1 MRYIIATGQRSASFV
16 CAQSNQNNYTNDLWT
31 HYLIYF
37 IRLSGSFEL
46 HGQII
51 SARLWLGYFCNEL
64 DRRKNAENKK
74 VRSHLTAHVSRPTL
88 PRAIA
93 LHLYI
98 LAEIIPLCQ
107 QELLVTFFLLWGPG
121 CKKAVQHF
129 RGEKWLAAN
138 IDCHCWESKRER
150 NERKQVHL
158 PQVYNPEITVC
169 SGACLTALQAA
180 CASLLISSAPAVQE
194 LIWRFSESITL
205 LSKVPLPE
213 RHTHTCTCAHV
224 RTEKQMLRRTHTRRP
239 IHPAVVNTHSRRLIT
254 QPSDTRARLEPDLEP
269 LWGTLYSRVGGR

>member
-1 MRYIIATGQRSASFV
+1 M
-16 CAQSNQNNYTNDLWT
+16 
-31 HYLIYF
+31 
-37 IRLSGSFEL
+37 
-46 HGQII
+46 
-51 SARLWLGYFCNEL
+51 SARAF
-64 DRRKNAENKK
+64 
-74 VRSHLTAHVSRPTL
+74 SHL
-88 PRAIA
+88 
-93 LHLYI
+93 
-98 LAEIIPLCQ
+98 
-107 QELLVTFFLLWGPG
+107 FLLWGPG
-121 CKKAVQHF
+121 CKKRVQHF

-213 RHTHTCTCAHV
+213 RYTHTCTCAHV
-224 RTEKQMLRRTHTRRP
+224 RTEKQMLTRTHMQP
-239 IHPAVVNTHSRRLIT
+239 IHPAVVNISRRLIT

-269 LWGTLYSRVGGR
+269 LCGTLYSRVGGR

>member
-1 MRYIIATGQRSASFV
+1 MRYIPATGQRSASFV
-16 CAQSNQNNYTNDLWT
+16 CTQSDQNNYTNDLWT

-51 SARLWLGYFCNEL
+51 STCLWLGYFCNEL
-64 DRRKNAENKK
+64 WAGENAENKK
-74 VRSHLTAHVSRPTL
+74 VKSHLTAYISQSTSSPNCLTFIYSHWNCTSMSA
-88 PRAIA
+88 RAFSPLFIVK
-93 LHLYI
+93 LYR
-98 LAEIIPLCQ
+98 
-107 QELLVTFFLLWGPG
+107 W
-121 CKKAVQHF
+121 KKGVQHF
-129 RGEKWLAAN
+129 GGKWLVVN

-169 SGACLTALQAA
+169 SGACLTALRAA

-205 LSKVPLPE
+205 LSKVSLPE
-213 RHTHTCTCAHV
+213 RYTHTCTGTHA
-224 RTEKQMLRRTHTRRP
+224 QMKNKCREMHARTHNP
-239 IHPAVVNTHSRRLIT
+239 FIP
-254 QPSDTRARLEPDLEP
+254 P
-269 LWGTLYSRVGGR
+269 